1 MPNVLIILLIAVVAI
16 LSNSKKKK
24 KGSGGQSV
32 PGRQTV
38 PGRQARPWP
47 EAQRPGAAVEPA
59 QSAQPEMDMEA
70 EPAAPEQPEEPERPQ
85 VHVTLKTPEQEA
97 KAKGFGQGASRE
109 CEHGVVGGSIAGDAH
124 EGEEKHAVKRS
135 PETHPV
141 ELEPL
146 RPRMNAREL
155 RRAVVMSEIL
165 KRPCERGRRI

>member
-47 EAQRPGAAVEPA
+47 EAQRPGAAVEPV
-59 QSAQPEMDMEA
+59 QPEMDMEA
-70 EPAAPEQPEEPERPQ
+70 EPAVPEQPEEPEKPQ

-97 KAKGFGQGASRE
+97 KAKGFGQVASRE

-146 RPRMNAREL
+146 RPRINAREL

>member
-1 MPNVLIILLIAVVAI
+1 MPRALIILVIAVVAI

-38 PGRQARPWP
+38 PGRQNRPWP
-47 EAQRPGAAVEPA
+47 EAQRPDRPDEPVQAV
-59 QSAQPEMDMEA
+59 QPETDMEI
-70 EPAAPEQPEEPERPQ
+70 EPAAPEKPEKPQ
-85 VHVTLKTPEQEA
+85 VHVTLKTVEQEA
-97 KAKGFGQGASRE
+97 KEKGFGQGTSRE

-124 EGEEKHAVKRS
+124 EGEEKHAVKRV
-135 PETHPV
+135 PDTYPV
-141 ELEPL
+141 DEEPLL